1 MIYHLVWFKM
11 KDGATAA
18 DREEL
23 AAGLNGMIGHV
34 AEIQELAVGNDFSGR
49 SQGFEVGLLV
59 KCHSREDFDAYAV
72 HPKHLEFIQS
82 HKHLWQEVRALDF
95 EV

>member
-11 KDGATAA
+11 KEGATAT

-23 AAGLNGMIGHV
+23 AAGLNGMIPHIS
-34 AEIQELAVGNDFSGR
+34 EIQEMAVGDDFSGR
-49 SQGFEVGLLV
+49 SNGFEVGLLV
-59 KCHSREDFDAYAV
+59 KFLTREDLDIYAV
-72 HPKHLEFIQS
+72 HPKHLEFIQTC
-82 HKHLWQEVRALDF
+82 KHLWQEVRALDF